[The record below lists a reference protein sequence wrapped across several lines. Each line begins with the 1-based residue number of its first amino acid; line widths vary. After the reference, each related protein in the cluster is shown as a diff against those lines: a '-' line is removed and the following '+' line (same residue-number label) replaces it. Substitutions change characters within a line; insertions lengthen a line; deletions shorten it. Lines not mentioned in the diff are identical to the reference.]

1 MTQLASNRLKLAD
14 GQRNFFRVIPEAGTP
29 FDTMLTDRYWAHVA
43 AKMKPGD
50 HVEVWAED
58 GSYYAELLVQ
68 DAGKLYAKVA
78 VKLHIKLDVVEVKEG
93 GLMIE
98 GYEVKWRGPQMKW
111 CVLRGKD
118 VLKEGMDKAS
128 AIQWMQN
135 HAKAA

>member
-1 MTQLASNRLKLAD
+1 MTQCATKRFKLAE
-14 GQRNFFRVIPEAGTP
+14 GQRNQFRHIPEAGVP
-29 FDTMLTDRYWAHVA
+29 FDALLSDGYWAHVSA
-43 AKMKPGD
+43 SMKPGD

-68 DAGKLYAKVA
+68 DAGRLYAKVA
-78 VKLHIKLDVVEVKEG
+78 VKNHVKLDAVEVKEG
-93 GLMIE
+93 GLMVE
-98 GYEVKWRGPQMKW
+98 GYEVKWRGPQLKW

-118 VLKEGMDKAS
+118 CLKDSMDKAS